1 MRRVRL
7 AVCVQGA
14 GQLVAN
20 IGTAESLTSALAA
33 ELLDLRLLGQ
43 DELSGLGSP
52 YLSLEGGLEELGE
65 LRSIGSRRLVSST
78 ARAVSSRVTAA
89 RKPFGLEAAAKA

>member
-7 AVCVQGA
+7 AVCFQGA

-52 YLSLEGGLEELGE
+52 YL
-65 LRSIGSRRLVSST
+65 
-78 ARAVSSRVTAA
+78 
-89 RKPFGLEAAAKA
+89 